1 MNVVQIYFAYGMG
14 LTLRGNQR
22 EYFYRKL
29 IREFPKENMVAKY
42 KNAFGNKYECAS
54 LNYKKL
60 WSIFK
65 NECEKLGILYKMEDI
80 ISHIKRIMEIIS

>member
-1 MNVVQIYFAYGMG
+1 MG

-29 IREFPKENMVAKY
+29 IREFPKENMVVKY

-54 LNYKKL
+54 LNH
-60 WSIFK
+60 K
-65 NECEKLGILYKMEDI
+65 NYGVYLKMNV
-80 ISHIKRIMEIIS
+80 KN